1 MKIDV
6 IIGLIA
12 FVVISA
18 FLYLKYTSKLKIK
31 PKKRKTKNNDILEV
45 RFLMIAYNLKKEK
58 LLKKKILLIISILDA
73 FIISSVFITIQLLPW
88 ATIWKLLLGFV
99 LLIGLIYAIYNIF
112 GRILVKRGY
121 DK

>member
-12 FVVISA
+12 FVIISA
-18 FLYLKYTSKLKIK
+18 FLYLKYSSKLKIK

-99 LLIGLIYAIYNIF
+99 LLMGLIYAIYNIF